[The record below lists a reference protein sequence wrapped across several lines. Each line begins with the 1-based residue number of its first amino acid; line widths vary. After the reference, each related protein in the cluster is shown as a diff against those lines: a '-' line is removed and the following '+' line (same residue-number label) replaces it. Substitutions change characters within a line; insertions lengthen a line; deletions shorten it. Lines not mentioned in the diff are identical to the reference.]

1 MKMKRGE
8 PRKVKTQGKKVDAD
22 DYSQSKL
29 IIDNAWNEYLA
40 ESKLESDTRNGLKYQ
55 ELIKKAVKK

>member
-40 ESKLESDTRNGLKYQ
+40 ESKLESDARNGMNIRKR
-55 ELIKKAVKK
+55 